1 MAEKPDF
8 SKVPIRPAATVI
20 LLRDA
25 DEGLQTLLLRR
36 NSKLTFAGG
45 SWVFPGGRFESS
57 DFDEAGSQEEDAAAP
72 YAAARETLEE
82 TGLRV
87 KADEFA
93 YFSHWTT
100 PPVMPKRFSTWFFLT
115 HTHDRDEVTVD
126 GSEIED
132 HVWVTPENA
141 LALHAKQEIELL
153 PPTFVSLT
161 ELSPFN
167 SAEQA
172 LQAVAEQTPFVFHPR
187 FSKQGDDVVALYS
200 GDAGYENSDANMPG
214 RRHRCVMRPGE
225 WRYERSE

>member
-20 LLRDA
+20 LLRDS
-25 DEGLQTLLLRR
+25 DEGLLTLLLRR

-45 SWVFPGGRFESS
+45 SWVFPGGRFESC
-57 DFDEAGSQEEDAAAP
+57 DFDAAGSQEEDAAAP
-72 YAAARETLEE
+72 FAAARETLEE

-87 KADEFA
+87 KADEFV

-115 HTHDRDEVTVD
+115 HTHDREEVTVD

-132 HVWVTPENA
+132 HVWVTAENA
-141 LALHAKQEIELL
+141 LALHANQEIELL

-161 ELSPFN
+161 ELSAFS

-172 LQAVAEQTPFVFHPR
+172 MNAIANRTAFVFEPR
-187 FSKQGDDVVALYS
+187 FGKQGDDVVALYA
-200 GDAGYENSDANMPG
+200 GDAGYEHSDANAPG
-214 RRHRCVMRPGE
+214 SRHRCVMRPGE
-225 WRYERSE
+225 WRYEQST

>member
-8 SKVPIRPAATVI
+8 SKVPIKPAATVI
-20 LLRDA
+20 LLRDSN
-25 DEGLQTLLLRR
+25 EGLLTLLLRR

-45 SWVFPGGRFESS
+45 TWVFPGGRFEAS
-57 DFDEAGSQEEDAAAP
+57 DFDEAGSQQENAAAP
-72 YAAARETLEE
+72 FAAARETLEE

-87 KADEFA
+87 KADDFV

-115 HTHDRDEVTVD
+115 RASGHEEVTVD

-141 LALHAKQEIELL
+141 LLLHAKQEIELL

-161 ELSPFN
+161 ELLAFE
-167 SAEQA
+167 SADQA
-172 LQAVAEQTPFVFHPR
+172 LQAIANRTAFVFEPR
-187 FSKQGDDVVALYS
+187 FGKQGDDTVALYAE
-200 GDAGYENSDANMPG
+200 DAGYEHSDANAPG
-214 RRHRCVMRPGE
+214 SRHRCVMRPGE
-225 WRYERSE
+225 WRYERSA